1 MCLQL
6 LRAPLPQDSRIT
18 PCLRIIQHH
27 GLIEEVKPIDFVN
40 GIRSRVD
47 VLKDNKRLPLGF

>member
-6 LRAPLPQDSRIT
+6 LRAPLPQNSRIT

-40 GIRSRVD
+40 GTCSRLD
-47 VLKDNKRLPLGF
+47 GIKDNKRLPLGF

>member
-47 VLKDNKRLPLGF
+47 VLKDNKRLPLSF